1 MKLIKLLIFLI
12 ILVLVL
18 GAVTVVLIYFYT
30 DTFKS
35 NQEIFYK
42 YFSEDQ
48 ASKLIEIDSI
58 DELINKTKKENNE
71 QEIELTISESTDTKT
86 IIDSQTVKF
95 QNKIDITN
103 KMVESNIIFKDD
115 VNENIISMDFIRNEK
130 TNLDEDGGYKDIY
143 ALKLENILDQYIAIE
158 NHGIKDFVQDLG
170 MDNTNVKDKIEISN
184 LTKDLIKNKPET
196 IEPLTELYNILKN
209 NTEKKNY
216 SKLGKTKITLNGE
229 NTEANGYELNI
240 KKNQLQPILEKSD
253 NEIIK
258 KLNENDLNLSVKIY
272 LKDKSLVKCEAF
284 IESINKIYSIN
295 IVREENSVYIR
306 YNNSDSDLNYE
317 LNVSKKGSLDSGE
330 VEFFGTITYELK
342 GDKNTHGTIE
352 FDAKFKFVDD
362 LEITE
367 LTKENCAVLN
377 EYEPNQVLNVL
388 NYFIEKIYET
398 EGVNESLL
406 GKFLEKNEEKINA
419 ITSASTR
426 ANSEEIQT
434 FNNRFIQYQGTI
446 TGINVKSLITI
457 IETSNSTSDLQVIL
471 KLNEEEKPGNEVIL
485 LIEDNEFYSVTFEY
499 DEQGYVNVINI
510 A

>member
-406 GKFLEKNEEKINA
+406 GKFLEKNKEKINA